1 MLNFTPLQTFLLG
14 VTQIG
19 IGIGILFLPLSLHV
33 IAWVLILFGSMFIF
47 LAIYLWFM
55 TVINNASENN
65 SK

>member
-1 MLNFTPLQTFLLG
+1 MPNLTPFQTFLLG
-14 VTQIG
+14 ITQIG

-33 IAWVLILFGSMFIF
+33 IAWILILFGSMFIF

-55 TVINNASENN
+55 TAIKKASENN